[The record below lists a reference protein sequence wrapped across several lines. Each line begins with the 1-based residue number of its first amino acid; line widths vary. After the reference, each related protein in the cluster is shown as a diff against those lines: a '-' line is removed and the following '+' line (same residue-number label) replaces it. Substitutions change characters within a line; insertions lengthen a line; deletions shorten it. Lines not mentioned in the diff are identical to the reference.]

1 MDNNLSL
8 CGEYRFY
15 EDGKEIYRSKN
26 ILTKF
31 GKRYITQY
39 LAGQATTNNKD
50 IAVGIGSTVASE
62 NNTGLDFEFYRSQVN
77 ISSVNIQ
84 TSTTSGLSTYGVV
97 YKTTLPVDVSGV
109 VSEIGLFP
117 SVTLG
122 STDYASKSISTFSDY
137 QQWTNDDGSYSTSV
151 TSPTPRIGSNYLSL
165 TAEAS
170 NSKQYSSSIEVD
182 ITGYS
187 PNDSLTLAY
196 VQSDLNLDYVFV
208 RFYSSSTNYY
218 EIRYPGET
226 STQYTEDSPIG
237 YKVKPLNLSNLYTS
251 GFTSGTP
258 DSSSII
264 KVSVGAKAKASGSA
278 NVLFDGLRI
287 NDEDSFRTDYGM
299 ISRSVLRNPITSVL
313 EPITKSLGRQMD
325 IEYRLGLNF

>member
-8 CGEYRFY
+8 HGEYRFY

-77 ISSVNIQ
+77 ISSVDIQ

-122 STDYASKSISTFSDY
+122 STDYASKSISNFSDY

-151 TSPTPRIGSNYLSL
+151 TSPTPRIGSNHLSL
-165 TAEAS
+165 TAAAS
-170 NSKQYSSSIEVD
+170 NIKQYSSSIEVD

-208 RFYSSSTNYY
+208 RFYSSSSNYY
-218 EIRYPGET
+218 EIRYPADLT
-226 STQYTEDSPIG
+226 IG
-237 YKVKPLNLSNLYTS
+237 SKIKALTLNNLYSS
-251 GFTSGTP
+251 GFGSGTP

-287 NDEDSFRTDYGM
+287 TDEDSFRSDYGL
-299 ISRSVLRNPITSVL
+299 ISRSVLID
-313 EPITKSLGRQMD
+313 PITKSIGRQMD

>member
-8 CGEYRFY
+8 YGEYRFY
-15 EDGKEIYRSKN
+15 EDGKEIHRSKN

-62 NNTGLDFEFYRSQVN
+62 NNTGLDFEFYKSQVN
-77 ISSVNIQ
+77 ISSVDIQ
-84 TSTTSGLSTYGVV
+84 TSPTSGLSTYGVV
-97 YKTTLPVDVSGV
+97 YKTTLPVDVSGI

-137 QQWTNDDGSYSTSV
+137 QQWTNADGSYSTSV
-151 TSPTPRIGSNYLSL
+151 TSPTPRIGSNHLSL
-165 TAEAS
+165 TVPAS
-170 NSKQYSSSIEVD
+170 NTKQYIADISID

-208 RFYSSSTNYY
+208 RFYSSSTSYY
-218 EIRYPGET
+218 EIRYAGDLAVGNKIKQLT
-226 STQYTEDSPIG
+226 
-237 YKVKPLNLSNLYTS
+237 LNNLYSS
-251 GFTSGTP
+251 GFGSGTP
-258 DSSSII
+258 DNSSII
-264 KVSVGAKAKASGSA
+264 KVSVGAKAKSSGSA
-278 NVLFDGLRI
+278 NVLLDGLRV
-287 NDEDSFRTDYGM
+287 NDEDSFRSDYGL
-299 ISRSVLRNPITSVL
+299 ISRSVLID
-313 EPITKSLGRQMD
+313 PITKSIGRQMD
-325 IEYRLGLNF
+325 IEYRLGLTF